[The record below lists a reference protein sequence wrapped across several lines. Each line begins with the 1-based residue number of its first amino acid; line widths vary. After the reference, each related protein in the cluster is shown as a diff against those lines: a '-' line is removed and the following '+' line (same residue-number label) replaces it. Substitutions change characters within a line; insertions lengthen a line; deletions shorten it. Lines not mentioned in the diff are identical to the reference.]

1 MCGITGYID
10 FGQRTLPGTI
20 EKMLGTILHR
30 GPDDMGSQQ
39 FDGSNVTIG
48 MGQTRLSIIDL
59 SEAGH
64 QPMNYKEL
72 CIVFNGEIYNYKEI
86 RKELESIGHH
96 FHSNSDTE
104 VILHAYDCW
113 GEEFVNKLI
122 GMFVIAIYDKHKRSF
137 LIFRDRAG
145 VKPLFYYWHEGLFIF
160 GSELKSLLAH
170 PSFAKEIDGNTV
182 PLYFDFGYIP
192 APHTIFKHTFKL
204 EPGKYLTVNLAGR
217 DLSLSDFWNVDS
229 FYAQPKLKIS
239 YSEAKEQVHD
249 LLISSCNYRMVS
261 DVPVGIFLS
270 GGYDS
275 SLVTSILQKDRTEKL
290 KTFTI
295 GFQEGNNEAPYA
307 KQIAH
312 FLGTEHTEFICTT
325 KEAQNIIPDLPYY
338 FDEPFADSSA
348 IPTILVSRVARTK
361 VKVALSADAGDE
373 LFAGYTDY
381 YKLDRHAT
389 ILSKIPHQLNPIIK
403 PSLSI
408 LSGLLNT
415 GRPVTSHKLLSIAK
429 ALNRNRKLQAT
440 HLRKMA
446 SSLPEFYR
454 QRLFNY
460 VASDYKTKFDSDF
473 SSFESILDIALAI
486 DYGMYLQNDIL
497 VKVDRA
503 TMSVSLEGREPLLD
517 HRLAEFVIQLPDEF
531 KYNKHQGK
539 IILKDIVH
547 DYIPKHLIDR
557 PKAGFSVPIYKWLR
571 GDLSF
576 LIDEFLNEKAI
587 NESCLFNYEFVS
599 FMVREFRNDKFYYK
613 PIIWKLLMF
622 QMWFSRWMK

>member
-1 MCGITGYID
+1 MCGIAGYID
-10 FGQRTLPGTI
+10 FRQRTLPETVG
-20 EKMLGTILHR
+20 KMLRTLLHR
-30 GPDDMGSQQ
+30 GPDDMGSQY
-39 FDGSNVTIG
+39 FNHSNVTIG

-59 SEAGH
+59 SEAAH
-64 QPMNYKEL
+64 QPMNYKDL

-86 RKELESIGHH
+86 RKELESMGHS

-104 VILHAYDCW
+104 VIIHAYDFW

-122 GMFVIAIYDKHKRSF
+122 GMFVIAIYDKIKGTF

-145 VKPLFYYWHEGLFIF
+145 VKPLFYYWHEGLFVF
-160 GSELKSLLAH
+160 GSELKALMAH
-170 PSFAKEIDGNTV
+170 PSFAKEIDGNAV

-192 APHTIFKHTFKL
+192 APHSIFKNTFKL
-204 EPGKYLTVNLAGR
+204 EPGKYIKVNLSGN
-217 DLSLSDFWNVDS
+217 DLSQYDYWNVDS
-229 FYAQPKLKIS
+229 FYVRPKLKIS
-239 YSEAKEQVHD
+239 YSDAKEQVHN
-249 LLISSCNYRMVS
+249 LLISSCNYRMIA

-307 KQIAH
+307 RQIAH
-312 FLGTEHTEFICTT
+312 YLGTDHTEFICTT
-325 KEAQNIIPDLPYY
+325 REAQDIIPDLPYY

-348 IPTILVSRVARTK
+348 IPTILVSMVARTK

-381 YKLDRHAT
+381 YKLYRHAT
-389 ILSKIPHQLNPIIK
+389 VLNKIPHPLNPIIK
-403 PSLSI
+403 PSLSF
-408 LSGLLNT
+408 LARLLHS
-415 GRPVTSHKLLSIAK
+415 GRPVTSHKLLSIGK
-429 ALNRNRKLQAT
+429 ALNQNRKVQAT
-440 HLRKMA
+440 QLRKMA
-446 SSLPEFYR
+446 SSLPAFYR

-460 VASDYKTKFDSDF
+460 GVLAYKTKFDNDF
-473 SSFESILDIALAI
+473 SRFASILDIALAI
-486 DYGMYLQNDIL
+486 DYEMYLQNDIL
-497 VKVDRA
+497 NKVDRS

-531 KYNKHQGK
+531 KYNNHQGK
-539 IILKDIVH
+539 IILKDIVR

-557 PKAGFSVPIYKWLR
+557 PKTGFSVPIYKWLK
-571 GDLSF
+571 GDLYF
-576 LIDEFLNEKAI
+576 LIDEYLNEKSI
-587 NESCLFNYEFVS
+587 KESRLFDYKFVS
-599 FMVREFRNDKFYYK
+599 LMVREFKNDKFYYK